1 MSPSAKKRKGILGSG
16 EQPSADQ
23 SDTPNKPHVTRTN
36 ATLLRFYRGGLP
48 SSVEASIF
56 SVFCCG
62 RVFRARPEG
71 SKKDHLKFPQWPEA
85 DSAGFS
91 FESFSCLSATRVRK
105 IHATM
110 WILYLGQ
117 STLRR
122 LFAACHASQLRD
134 WKKFFSYLRSMFSIR
149 WVTKHHSKKA
159 MQDI

>member
-16 EQPSADQ
+16 EQRSADQ

-71 SKKDHLKFPQWPEA
+71 SKKDHLKFPQWPDCGQRRILPDFLLNLSVVFQRHAYEKYMQQCG
-85 DSAGFS
+85 SYTSGS
-91 FESFSCLSATRVRK
+91 RRFEDYSLPV
-105 IHATM
+105 M
-110 WILYLGQ
+110 P
-117 STLRR
+117 
-122 LFAACHASQLRD
+122 
-134 WKKFFSYLRSMFSIR
+134 
-149 WVTKHHSKKA
+149 HS
-159 MQDI
+159 